1 MTGPLRARRNPVP
14 AVVLAVIGLLVIG
27 VAQGVPNRHSIER
40 SLTSRST
47 RALQAA
53 GLPAEVTFTGRDGVV
68 RVAAADADQARK
80 IVLTQ
85 EGVRVVHVVTP
96 AGPDPAGPGP
106 ATPDPAVP
114 DPAASGPASPGPS
127 DPAALAAPS
136 VTITVTGGRA
146 SLSGAVAS
154 DAIRSA
160 LVDAAKSV
168 YGQGAVDDRLTVQ
181 SGIGDAGISGLGAVL
196 SGLGKGTATA
206 TVELVDNRITLTGTA
221 SSAAAKAAAVNAA
234 QQSVGTSGTVVD
246 RLTVPDPAANANELQ
261 TQLKALPQI
270 TFENDSTTLTPQ
282 GRAAVQAAANILNAN
297 PGRKVQ
303 VEGHTDNSGTRLHNI
318 DLSQRRAKQVVKEL
332 QSLGVPGNRLAF
344 FGYGSSRP
352 KVPGDSPASRA
363 INRRVEFVVT

>member
-53 GLPAEVTFTGRDGVV
+53 GLPADVTFTGRDGVV

-85 EGVRVVHVVTP
+85 EGVRVVRVITP
-96 AGPDPAGPGP
+96 AGPDPAGPDP
-106 ATPDPAVP
+106 AGPDPAV
-114 DPAASGPASPGPS
+114 SGPASPEPS
-127 DPAALAAPS
+127 DPAGMVAPS
-136 VTITVTGGRA
+136 VTVTVAVTGGRA
-146 SLSGAVAS
+146 SLSGAVPS
-154 DAIRSA
+154 DAIRST
-160 LVDAAKSV
+160 LVDAAKSI
-168 YGQGAVDDRLTVQ
+168 YGQGAVEDRLTVQ

-196 SGLGKGTATA
+196 SGLGKGTAAA
-206 TVELVDNRITLTGTA
+206 TVELVDNQITLTGTA
-221 SSAAAKAAAVNAA
+221 SSTAAKAAAVNAA

-246 RLTVPDPAANANELQ
+246 RLTVPDPAANASELQ

-270 TFENDSTTLTPQ
+270 TFENDSATLTPQ
-282 GRAAVQAAANILNAN
+282 GRASVQAAATILNTH

-303 VEGHTDNSGTRLHNI
+303 VEGHTDNNGTRLHNI
-318 DLSQRRAKQVVKEL
+318 DLSQQRAKEVVKEL

-352 KVPGDSPASRA
+352 KVSGDSPASRA